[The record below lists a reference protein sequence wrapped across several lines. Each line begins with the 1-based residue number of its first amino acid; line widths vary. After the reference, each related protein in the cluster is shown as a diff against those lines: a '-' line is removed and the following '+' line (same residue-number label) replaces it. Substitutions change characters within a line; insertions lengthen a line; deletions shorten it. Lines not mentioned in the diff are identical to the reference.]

1 MYCIYSNKSMQV
13 HIAIVHVYTS
23 KHVAFLNMGKSS
35 TCQNFKWNVFSKVYY
50 LHSSQFQGLCLMKIF
65 SKHTSKFV
73 ILLYE
78 SSNSNIWQILY
89 CFSEKIFLSGRN
101 PKIVRSDPTALECTH
116 THRWWCDIN
125 ISDFIC
131 VTSHGMC

>member
-1 MYCIYSNKSMQV
+1 MFLTLSHYVLTIIWIFRSGLMY
-13 HIAIVHVYTS
+13 S

-35 TCQNFKWNVFSKVYY
+35 TCQNFKWNVFSKVYN

-78 SSNSNIWQILY
+78 SSNSNAWQILY
-89 CFSEKIFLSGRN
+89 CFSEKIFLSVRN
-101 PKIVRSDPTALECTH
+101 PKIVRSDPTALQCTH
-116 THRWWCDIN
+116 THTHTGDDVTLTFQ
-125 ISDFIC
+125 ISY
-131 VTSHGMC
+131 V